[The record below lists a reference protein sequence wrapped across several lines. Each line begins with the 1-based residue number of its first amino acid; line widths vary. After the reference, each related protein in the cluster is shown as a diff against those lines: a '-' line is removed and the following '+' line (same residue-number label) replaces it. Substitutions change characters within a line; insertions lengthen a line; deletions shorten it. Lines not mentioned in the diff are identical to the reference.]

1 MRTRAGI
8 KSAGLRRPDSV
19 KDLLGRGSSPL
30 AKLASAAA
38 RQEAWQEWVAGH
50 LAEVDRAWVRAAS
63 ERSGT
68 LTVFAE
74 SAAWAARLKFAL
86 AELAPR
92 LRAERPQIREIQVR
106 VMPRA

>member
-8 KSAGLRRPDSV
+8 KSGGPRRPHSV
-19 KDLLGRGSSPL
+19 KDLLDRGGSPVVR
-30 AKLASAAA
+30 LASAAA
-38 RQEAWQEWVAGH
+38 RQEAWQDWVAGH
-50 LAEVDRAWVRAAS
+50 LAEADRVWVRAAS

-92 LRAERPQIREIQVR
+92 LRAERPQIREILVR
-106 VMPRA
+106 VMPRP